1 MAPVPEDQDY
11 SDPGTQTPE
20 IQLKQSKLATMSEV
34 TLSTEEPPAAPAK
47 ESGPPPV
54 PFRQLFRYADKKD
67 RWLISAGLLA
77 AVLSSMALP
86 VVVVVF
92 GNVTEALA
100 EFGLNQTADGS
111 AEKLSD
117 AIDVFVFGILGT
129 SALQM
134 ATTMSFVFCLYY
146 AAARQSRCL
155 KQKFFR
161 SALRQDISWY
171 DTKQMGNFT
180 TRVTDD
186 LKKIEDGIGEKI
198 GMIMVFFM
206 TFFIGVGLAF
216 VSGWKLTLVIA
227 CFIPVMIVTGAF
239 MAKLQASF
247 AQKEAQAYSS
257 AGSVAEEVI
266 GAIKTVMA
274 FGGENKE
281 SERYAA
287 SLQGARAAML
297 RRSAVTAL
305 GVGMV
310 WLTQYASFSL
320 AFWYGTELV
329 IESRVAGD
337 DLYNAGTLTIIFFGI
352 LIGAANV
359 GQATPHVEALSAAR
373 GAAAAVYSVIER
385 ESEIDAN
392 SEEGLKPEKTVGHL
406 ELRDVHFTYPS
417 RPETQ
422 ILKGISFAVRPGQT
436 VALVGSS
443 GCGKSTCVQLI
454 QRFYDPEQGEV
465 LLDGRDVRELNVAWL
480 RRQIGVVSQE
490 PVLFGTTIAENI
502 RYGRPDCSMKDIEE
516 AARQANA
523 YDFIEELPLK
533 FDTMVGQKGAQ
544 LSGGQKQRIA
554 IARALVRNPR
564 VFLLDEAT
572 SALDLRSEAVVQL
585 ALDRARS
592 GRTTIVV
599 AHRLSTVRSADVI
612 IALSDGRVVETGTH
626 EQLMKNEGL
635 YHGLVTSQITGGGE
649 EEEVAEERVEEE
661 AEEEEDVVEDMVE
674 DKDGFHLPALRR
686 PSIPGITRLRT
697 LSSGSHPSDGHHIG
711 SEVNGDSTAVT
722 VVRPASKK
730 KRRKTAK
737 KSGGAGGQTEEE
749 DEGEPVSAWR
759 LLRLNGSEWPYLLL
773 GVVGA
778 AIMGGSIPAYAIVFG
793 GVLGNLAV
801 EDPDEALANA
811 QFYGLLFLGIGV
823 LAFLASFAQVFMF
836 GVAGERLTTRI
847 RKLTFKALLRQEA
860 AYFDDSRH
868 TVGVLCSR
876 LSSDA
881 SSVQG
886 ATGTRLGNMTQAVFT
901 LFLGLGMAFYL
912 SWQLALAAL
921 PFVPLCVLGTYVES
935 RQTSGNMAKEKSDQ
949 ESGNQIA
956 VEAISNVRT
965 VASLG
970 LENMFAD
977 RYEEQLKKTHSKY
990 MKRAFLRGLVYGA
1003 AQTAPTVSYAVV
1015 FAIGKHLVIDGT
1027 VPYSHLFMITE
1038 SLIYGTMV
1046 IGAAVA
1052 FSPDMNKAFISARR
1066 VFALLDR
1073 KPTIDSSTQA
1083 GLKLPGLSGSIS
1095 LDGVQFRYPSRPAV
1109 TVLRG
1114 LNLKVQPGQTVAL
1127 VGASGCG
1134 KSTCVQLL
1142 QRLYDPERG
1151 DVSVDGQSVSSLHL
1165 GWLRSQIGIVSQE
1178 PILFDKTIAEN
1189 IAYGDNSREV
1199 PMTEIIEAARD
1210 ANIHSFITSLPAGY
1224 DTRLGSSSST
1234 QLSGGQKQ
1242 RVAIA
1247 RALVR
1252 RPAILLLDEAT
1263 SALDTQSEQ
1272 VVQQALDRAANGRTC
1287 LVIAHRLSTI
1297 QGADCI
1303 VVVNR
1308 GRAVEQGTH
1317 QELLAKKGMYY
1328 ELYKTMG

>member
-1 MAPVPEDQDY
+1 
-11 SDPGTQTPE
+11 
-20 IQLKQSKLATMSEV
+20 
-34 TLSTEEPPAAPAK
+34 
-47 ESGPPPV
+47 
-54 PFRQLFRYADKKD
+54 
-67 RWLISAGLLA
+67 
-77 AVLSSMALP
+77 MALGRRLNDNG
-86 VVVVVF
+86 VF
-92 GNVTEALA
+92 H
-100 EFGLNQTADGS
+100 
-111 AEKLSD
+111 
-117 AIDVFVFGILGT
+117 DVFS
-129 SALQM
+129 SA
-134 ATTMSFVFCLYY
+134 SV
-146 AAARQSRCL
+146 
-155 KQKFFR
+155 
-161 SALRQDISWY
+161 
-171 DTKQMGNFT
+171 
-180 TRVTDD
+180 
-186 LKKIEDGIGEKI
+186 
-198 GMIMVFFM
+198 
-206 TFFIGVGLAF
+206 LAF
-216 VSGWKLTLVIA
+216 VSGWKLTLAMA
-227 CFIPVMIVTGAF
+227 CFIPIVIITEAF
-239 MAKLQASF
+239 LVKLQASF

-305 GVGMV
+305 GVGLV
-310 WLTQYASFSL
+310 WLTHKASFSL

-337 DLYNAGTLTIIFFGI
+337 DLYNAGTLTI
-352 LIGAANV
+352 
-359 GQATPHVEALSAAR
+359 
-373 GAAAAVYSVIER
+373 
-385 ESEIDAN
+385 
-392 SEEGLKPEKTVGHL
+392 
-406 ELRDVHFTYPS
+406 
-417 RPETQ
+417 

-523 YDFIEELPLK
+523 YNFIQELPLK

-572 SALDLRSEAVVQL
+572 SALDLQSEAAVQL
-585 ALDRARS
+585 ALDRVS
-592 GRTTIVV
+592 NQLGRAAPQSSWPIVS
-599 AHRLSTVRSADVI
+599 STVRSADVI

-661 AEEEEDVVEDMVE
+661 AEEEEEDVVEDMVE
-674 DKDGFHLPALRR
+674 DKDGFHLPALRC

-697 LSSGSHPSDGHHIG
+697 LSSGSHPSDGYHIG

-730 KRRKTAK
+730 KRRKTGK
-737 KSGGAGGQTEEE
+737 KSDGAGGQTEDE

-778 AIMGGSIPAYAIVFG
+778 AIMGGSTPAHAAVFG

-801 EDPDEALANA
+801 EDPDEALDNA

-823 LAFLASFAQVFMF
+823 ITFLASFAQVFMF

-935 RQTSGNMAKEKSDQ
+935 RLTSESMAKEKSDQ

-970 LENMFAD
+970 LESMFAD

-1003 AQTAPTVSYAVV
+1003 AQTAPAVSQAIV
-1015 FAIGKHLVIDGT
+1015 FAIGKHLIIDGT
-1027 VPYSHLFMITE
+1027 IPYSHLLMITE
-1038 SLIYGTMV
+1038 GLIYGTME

-1052 FSPDMNKAFISARR
+1052 FSPDINKAFISARR

-1083 GLKLPGLSGSIS
+1083 GPKLPGLSGSIS

-1151 DVSVDGQSVSSLHL
+1151 DVNVDGQSVSSLHL